1 MSDNLPGPEPYQ
13 EGPVQPAKRPRD
25 PAATLTAAMVA
36 YIFVNLAF
44 ALPLVIFPTTYF
56 RVIGLERA
64 VADQLGGLRWVG
76 AALLAWAVTA
86 IVVLAR
92 PEGRGVFVTAGAVQL
107 TFAALGFMYSWSI
120 HEYEWDV
127 WYQAVATGLLVAG
140 AVYLWWARMSG
151 RRVLK
156 GLGRSPAD

>member
-1 MSDNLPGPEPYQ
+1 VNDDQLAEPGPYEEEPAR
-13 EGPVQPAKRPRD
+13 PVKKSRD

-44 ALPLVIFPTTYF
+44 ALPLAIFPTTYF
-56 RVIGLERA
+56 RIIGLDRA

-76 AALLAWAVTA
+76 AVLLAWAVTA

-92 PEGRGVFVTAGAVQL
+92 PEGRGVFVTAGAFQL

-120 HEYEWDV
+120 HEYQWDV
-127 WYQAVATGLLVAG
+127 WYQAMATGLLVAG
-140 AVYLWWARMSG
+140 AIYLSWARMSG

-156 GLGRSPAD
+156 GGRSPAD